1 MLTVMGVMREG
12 ANEAHFYPLHSHP
25 PGESGKVKVNGRNPT
40 RMAAGR
46 DIRGLSSRAAP
57 QIS

>member
-1 MLTVMGVMREG
+1 MLRVVGVMREG
-12 ANEAHFYPLHSHP
+12 ANEAHINPLHSHS

-46 DIRGLSSRAAP
+46 DIGVSAP
-57 QIS
+57 EQHLK